1 MNSRKLNLGLFSN
14 INNEYDMKNTILSW
28 KSNDGLDIFGQKW
41 ESEDK
46 PAKAVICLVHG
57 FGEHSSRYEHVAQFF
72 TDNNYAVIA
81 YDHRGHGRS
90 GGKRGHFVSY
100 DEFMN
105 DVENLVKQAD
115 SNFPN
120 LPKIVYGHSMGGNVV
135 ANYAIKRNPKVAG
148 IILSSPFF
156 NTAFQPPS
164 IKLAAGRLMRN
175 WIPTFSLPSGLDVNA
190 ISRDKEVVKKYSAD
204 PMVFDSISSKMGI
217 ELIEFGQEAVQNAAK
232 LTLPTLLFHGTADQ
246 LTSFDESKKFAS
258 NAGKNVTFIEYK
270 GLFHECHNEPE
281 KAEVLQNMLKWCNNL
296 IG

>member
-1 MNSRKLNLGLFSN
+1 
-14 INNEYDMKNTILSW
+14 MKNTILSW

-41 ESEDK
+41 ESEEK

-57 FGEHSSRYEHVAQFF
+57 FGEHSSRYDHVARFF
-72 TDNNYAVIA
+72 TDNDYAVIA

-90 GGKRGHFVSY
+90 GGKRGHFASY

-105 DVENLVKQAD
+105 DVDNLVKQAD
-115 SNFPN
+115 THFAG
-120 LPKIVYGHSMGGNVV
+120 LPKFIYGHSMGGNVV

-156 NTAFQPPS
+156 NTAFQPPA

-217 ELIEFGQEAVQNAAK
+217 ELIEFGQEAVQNASQLK
-232 LTLPTLLFHGTADQ
+232 LPTLLFLGTADQ
-246 LTSFDESKKFAS
+246 LTSFGESKKFAT
-258 NAGKNVTFIEYK
+258 NAGSNVTFIEYK
-270 GLFHECHNEPE
+270 GLYHECHNEPE
-281 KAEVLQNMLKWCNNL
+281 KAGVLQNILHWCNKL
-296 IG
+296 A